1 MQPLELVQQIVQ
13 QALAAGATDA
23 ECTLAEGEEFS
34 VNVRLGDIDK
44 LQEAASRSAGLR
56 VLVGQRS
63 GSAYTSDLT
72 PEGIAR
78 MVRSAVDNAEV
89 TGEDPFAGLPDA
101 ADLGQHTTDLR
112 LFDESIRSLAPTAKI
127 EQARRAEAAFLAHD
141 PRISKSEGASFDSG
155 ISGRYFANS
164 RGFAGG
170 YVSSQ
175 CSLTAVPVASENGAM
190 ERDYWYSSARSPQQL
205 DTPENVG
212 LIAAK
217 RTLRRLGARKV
228 ATQKAAIVFEPRIA
242 RQLLGHIGE
251 AVDGDSVYR
260 DSSFLA
266 GKLGERVA
274 HENVTI
280 VDDGT
285 MPGLWGTAPFDAEGV
300 PTRRTMIIE
309 RGILKNYLLN
319 TYTARKLGLRTTG
332 NAGRGLSGAAYV
344 QNGNFYLEPGSLTPE
359 EVIRQAGTGLYVT
372 EILGNGVNIVN
383 GDYSCGAQ
391 GLWIENGELA
401 YPVSEVTIAS
411 TLMEMLNS
419 IDAIGSD
426 LEFQSTMAAPTL
438 MIREMTVS
446 GQ

>member
-1 MQPLELVQQIVQ
+1 MKPFDLTQEIVQ
-13 QALAAGATDA
+13 QALKQGATDA
-23 ECTLAEGEEFS
+23 ECTIAEGDEFS
-34 VNVRLGDIDK
+34 VSVRMGDIEK

-72 PEGIAR
+72 AAGIRR
-78 MVRSAVDNAEV
+78 MVQAAVDNAEV
-89 TGEDPFAGLPDA
+89 TGEDPFAGLPDREV
-101 ADLGQHTTDLR
+101 LGKVDHDLR
-112 LFDESIRSLAPTAKI
+112 LFDDSIHSLAAPARI
-127 EQARRAEAAFLAHD
+127 EQARRAEAAFLAYD
-141 PRISKSEGASFDSG
+141 ARIDKSEGGQFDSG
-155 ISGRYFANS
+155 TSGRYFANS
-164 RGFAGG
+164 RGFAGT
-170 YVSSQ
+170 YAHSH
-175 CSLTAVPVASENGAM
+175 CSLTAVPVASQNGAM
-190 ERDYWYSSARSPQQL
+190 ERDYWYSSARSPARL

-212 LIAAK
+212 ITAAK

-228 ATQKAAIVFEPRIA
+228 PTQKAAIVFEPRIA

-274 HENVTI
+274 NDSVTI
-280 VDDGT
+280 IDDGT
-285 MPGLWGTAPFDAEGV
+285 IPGLWGTVPFDAEGL
-300 PTRRTMIIE
+300 PTRRTVIIE
-309 RGILKNYLLN
+309 RGILKSYLLN
-319 TYTARKLGLRTTG
+319 TYTARKLGLHSTG
-332 NAGRGLSGAAYV
+332 NAGRGLSGAPYV
-344 QNGNFYLEPGSLTPE
+344 QNGNFFLEAGSLTPE
-359 EVIRQAGTGLYVT
+359 QVIQKAGTGLYVT
-372 EILGNGVNIVN
+372 ELLGNGVNIVN

-401 YPVSEVTIAS
+401 FPVSEVTIAG

-438 MIREMTVS
+438 LIREMMIS
-446 GQ
+446 GN

>member
-1 MQPLELVQQIVQ
+1 MSPLELTQQVV
-13 QALAAGATDA
+13 ALALAQGATDA
-23 ECTLAEGEEFS
+23 ECTIAEGEEFS
-34 VNVRLGDIDK
+34 VSVRMGDIEK
-44 LQEAASRSAGLR
+44 LQEATSRSAGLR

-72 PEGIAR
+72 PEGIRR
-78 MVRSAVDNAEV
+78 MVSSAVDNAEV
-89 TGEDPFAGLPDA
+89 TGEDPFSGLPERE
-101 ADLGQHTTDLR
+101 DLGQIVGDLN
-112 LFDESIRSLAPTAKI
+112 LFDESIGSLTAPEKI
-127 EQARRAEAAFLAHD
+127 EQARRAEAAFLAYD
-141 PRISKSEGASFDSG
+141 PRIDKSEGASYDSG

-170 YVSSQ
+170 YRSSQ
-175 CSLTAVPVASENGAM
+175 CSLSAVPVASQDGAM
-190 ERDYWYSSARSPQQL
+190 ERDYWYSSARSPRKL
-205 DTPENVG
+205 DTPENIG
-212 LIAAK
+212 IIAAK

-228 ATQKAAIVFEPRIA
+228 ATQKAAIVFEPRMA
-242 RQLLGHIGE
+242 RMLLSHIGD

-274 HENVTI
+274 SENVTI

-285 MPGLWGTAPFDAEGV
+285 MPGLWGSSPFDAEGV
-300 PTRRTMIIE
+300 PTRRKMVIE
-309 RGILKNYLLN
+309 KGILKSYLLN
-319 TYTARKLGLRTTG
+319 TYTARKLGLKTTG

-372 EILGNGVNIVN
+372 EVLGNGVNIVN

-419 IDAIGSD
+419 IEAIGSD

-438 MIREMTVS
+438 MIREMTIS
-446 GQ
+446 GN

>member
-1 MQPLELVQQIVQ
+1 MDPLALTQEVVKLALEL
-13 QALAAGATDA
+13 GATDA
-23 ECTLAEGEEFS
+23 ECTIAEGEEFS
-34 VNVRLGDIDK
+34 VSVRVGDIEK
-44 LQEAASRSAGLR
+44 LQEATSRSAGLR

-72 PEGIAR
+72 PEGIRR
-78 MVRSAVDNAEV
+78 MVSSAVDNAEV
-89 TGEDPFAGLPDA
+89 TGEDPFAGLPDREE
-101 ADLGQHTTDLR
+101 LGQISVELN
-112 LFDESIRSLAPTAKI
+112 LFDPTIASLSAPEKI
-127 EQARRAEAAFLAHD
+127 EQARRAEAAFLAYD
-141 PRISKSEGASFDSG
+141 PRIDKSEGASYDSG

-170 YVSSQ
+170 YRSSQ
-175 CSLTAVPVASENGAM
+175 CSLTAVPVASQDGAM
-190 ERDYWYSSARSPQQL
+190 ERDYWYSSARSPQKL

-212 LIAAK
+212 ITAAK

-228 ATQKAAIVFEPRIA
+228 ATQKAAIVFEPRMA
-242 RQLLGHIGE
+242 RMLLSHIGE

-266 GKLGERVA
+266 GKIGERVA
-274 HENVTI
+274 SENVTI
-280 VDDGT
+280 IDDGT
-285 MPGLWGTAPFDAEGV
+285 MPGLWGSSPFDAEGV

-309 RGILKNYLLN
+309 KGILKSYLLN
-319 TYTARKLGLRTTG
+319 TYTAKKLGMKTTG

-344 QNGNFYLEPGSLTPE
+344 QNGNFFLEPGSLTPE
-359 EVIRQAGTGLYVT
+359 EVIRRAGSGLYVT
-372 EILGNGVNIVN
+372 EVLGNGVNIVN

-391 GLWIENGELA
+391 GLWVENGELA

-419 IDAIGSD
+419 IEAIGSD

-438 MIREMTVS
+438 LIREMMIS
-446 GQ
+446 GS

>member
-1 MQPLELVQQIVQ
+1 MKPLELVQEIVQ

-23 ECTLAEGEEFS
+23 ECTIAEGEEFS
-34 VNVRLGDIDK
+34 VSVRVGDIEK

-72 PEGIAR
+72 PEGISR

-112 LFDESIRSLAPTAKI
+112 LFDESIRSLAPAAKI
-127 EQARRAEAAFLAHD
+127 EQARRAEAAFMAYD
-141 PRISKSEGASFDSG
+141 PRIDKSEGASFDSG

-170 YVSSQ
+170 YISSQ
-175 CSLTAVPVASENGAM
+175 CSLSAVPVASENGAM
-190 ERDYWYSSARSPQQL
+190 ERDYWYSSARSPQKL

-212 LIAAK
+212 VIAAK

-228 ATQKAAIVFEPRIA
+228 PTQKAAIVFEPRIA
-242 RQLLGHIGE
+242 RQLLSHIGE

-274 HENVTI
+274 NESVTI

-285 MPGLWGTAPFDAEGV
+285 IPGLWGTAPFDAEGV
-300 PTRRTMIIE
+300 PTRRTVIIE
-309 RGILKNYLLN
+309 KGILKSYLLN

-344 QNGNFYLEPGSLTPE
+344 QNGNFYLEAGSLTPE
-359 EVIRQAGTGLYVT
+359 EVIRKAGTGLYVT

-426 LEFQSTMAAPTL
+426 LEFLSTMAAPTL

>member
-1 MQPLELVQQIVQ
+1 MKPLDLAQDVVR

-23 ECTLAEGEEFS
+23 ECTIVEGEEFS
-34 VNVRLGDIDK
+34 AAIRLGDIEK
-44 LQEAASRSAGLR
+44 LQEATSRSAGLR
-56 VLVGQRS
+56 VLIGQRS

-72 PEGIAR
+72 PDGIR
-78 MVRSAVDNAEV
+78 LMVTSAVDNAQL
-89 TGEDPFAGLPDA
+89 TGEDPHAGLPEPGEF
-101 ADLGQHTTDLR
+101 GQLTTDLR
-112 LFDESIRSLAPTAKI
+112 LLDEGVSSLSAAEKI
-127 EQARRAEAAFLAHD
+127 EQARRAEAAFLAYD
-141 PRISKSEGASFDSG
+141 PRIDKSEGASFDSG
-155 ISGRYFANS
+155 ISRRYFANS
-164 RGFAGG
+164 RGFAGS
-170 YVSSQ
+170 YANSQ
-175 CSLTAVPVASENGAM
+175 CSLSAVPVASQDGAM
-190 ERDYWYSSARSPQQL
+190 ERDYWYTSGRGPSQL

-212 LIAAK
+212 VIAAQ

-228 ATQKAAIVFEPRIA
+228 PTQKVPIVFEPRIA

-251 AVDGDSVYR
+251 AVDGDSIYR

-274 HENVTI
+274 SENVTI
-280 VDDGT
+280 IDDGT
-285 MPGLWGTAPFDAEGV
+285 MPGLWGTAPFDAEGI
-300 PTRRTMIIE
+300 PTRRTVVIE
-309 RGILKNYLLN
+309 KGILKSYLLN
-319 TYTARKLGLRTTG
+319 TYTARKLGLKSTG

-344 QNGNFYLEPGSLTPE
+344 MNGNFYLEAGSLSPE

-372 EILGNGVNIVN
+372 ELLGHGVNIVN

-426 LEFQSTMAAPTL
+426 LHFQSTMAAPTL
-438 MIREMTVS
+438 LIREMTVS

>member
-1 MQPLELVQQIVQ
+1 MDPLALTQEVVKLALEL
-13 QALAAGATDA
+13 GATDA
-23 ECTLAEGEEFS
+23 ECTVAEGEEFS
-34 VNVRLGDIDK
+34 VSVRVGDIEK
-44 LQEAASRSAGLR
+44 LQEATSRSAGLR

-72 PEGIAR
+72 PEGIRR
-78 MVRSAVDNAEV
+78 MVSSAVDNAEV
-89 TGEDPFAGLPDA
+89 TGEDPFSGLPDRE
-101 ADLGQHTTDLR
+101 DLGQISVDLN
-112 LFDESIRSLAPTAKI
+112 LFDPTIASLSAPEKI
-127 EQARRAEAAFLAHD
+127 EQARRAEAAFLAYD
-141 PRISKSEGASFDSG
+141 PRIDKSEGASYDSG

-170 YVSSQ
+170 YRSSQ
-175 CSLTAVPVASENGAM
+175 CSLTAVPVASQDGAM
-190 ERDYWYSSARSPQQL
+190 ERDYWYSSARSPQKL

-212 LIAAK
+212 ITAAK

-228 ATQKAAIVFEPRIA
+228 ATQKAAIVFEPRMA
-242 RQLLGHIGE
+242 RMLLSHIGE

-266 GKLGERVA
+266 GKIGERVA
-274 HENVTI
+274 SENVTI
-280 VDDGT
+280 IDDGT
-285 MPGLWGTAPFDAEGV
+285 MPGLWGSSPFDAEGV

-309 RGILKNYLLN
+309 KGILKSYLLN
-319 TYTARKLGLRTTG
+319 TYTAKKLGLKTTG

-372 EILGNGVNIVN
+372 ELLGNGVNIVN

-419 IDAIGSD
+419 IEAIGSD

-438 MIREMTVS
+438 LIREMMIS
-446 GQ
+446 GS

>member
-1 MQPLELVQQIVQ
+1 MNPLEVTQEVVQL
-13 QALAAGATDA
+13 ALRAGATDA
-23 ECTLAEGEEFS
+23 ECTIAEGEEFS
-34 VNVRLGDIDK
+34 AAIRLGDIEK

-72 PEGIAR
+72 PEGIRR
-78 MVRSAVDNAEV
+78 MVQSAVDNAEV
-89 TGEDPFAGLPDA
+89 TGEDPFAGLPERE
-101 ADLGQHTTDLR
+101 DLGQHSTDLR
-112 LFDESIRSLAPTAKI
+112 LFDESIRSMAAPAKI
-127 EQARRAEAAFLAHD
+127 EQARRAEAAFLGYD
-141 PRISKSEGASFDSG
+141 PRIDKSEGASFDSG

-170 YVSSQ
+170 YQSSQ
-175 CSLTAVPVASENGAM
+175 CSLSAVPVASENGAM
-190 ERDYWYSSARSPQQL
+190 ERDYWYTSARDPRKL

-212 LIAAK
+212 IIAAK

-228 ATQKAAIVFEPRIA
+228 PTQKAAIVFEPRIA
-242 RQLLGHIGE
+242 RQLLSHIGE
-251 AVDGDSVYR
+251 AVDGDSIYR

-266 GKLGERVA
+266 GKLGEKVA

-280 VDDGT
+280 IDDGT
-285 MPGLWGTAPFDAEGV
+285 IPGLWGTAPFDAEGV
-300 PTRRTMIIE
+300 PTRRTVIIE
-309 RGILKNYLLN
+309 QGILKNYLLN
-319 TYTARKLGLRTTG
+319 TYTAKKLGLKTTG

-344 QNGNFYLEPGSLTPE
+344 QNGNFFLEAGSLSPE
-359 EVIRQAGTGLYVT
+359 EVIRKAGTGLYVT
-372 EILGNGVNIVN
+372 ELMGNGVNIVN

-391 GLWIENGELA
+391 GLWMENGELA
-401 YPVSEVTIAS
+401 YSVSEVTIAS

-438 MIREMTVS
+438 LIGEMMIS
-446 GQ
+446 GN

>member
-1 MQPLELVQQIVQ
+1 MKPLELTKEIVRL
-13 QALAAGATDA
+13 ALELGATDA

-34 VNVRLGDIDK
+34 VSVRLGDIEK

-63 GSAYTSDLT
+63 GSAYTSDLSD
-72 PEGIAR
+72 EGIQR
-78 MVRSAVDNAEV
+78 MVRAAVDNAEV

-101 ADLGQHTTDLR
+101 ADLGQHSADLS
-112 LFDESIRSLAPTAKI
+112 LFDEGIASLTTPEKI
-127 EQARRAEAAFLAHD
+127 EQAKRAEAAFLAYD
-141 PRISKSEGASFDSG
+141 PRIDKSEGASYDSG
-155 ISGRYFANS
+155 VSSRYFANS

-170 YVSSQ
+170 YRSSQ
-175 CSLTAVPVASENGAM
+175 CSLSAVPVASQGGAM
-190 ERDYWYSSARSPQQL
+190 ERDYWYSSARSPRQL
-205 DTPENVG
+205 DTPENIG
-212 LIAAK
+212 IIAAQ

-228 ATQKAAIVFEPRIA
+228 ATQKAAIVFEPRMA
-242 RQLLGHIGE
+242 RMLLSHIGE
-251 AVDGDSVYR
+251 AVDGDAVYR

-266 GKLGERVA
+266 GKIGQRIA
-274 HENVTI
+274 SENVTI
-280 VDDGT
+280 IDDGT
-285 MPGLWGTAPFDAEGV
+285 MPGLWGTSPFDAEGV
-300 PTRRTMIIE
+300 RTRRTVIVE
-309 RGILKNYLLN
+309 KGILRSYLLN
-319 TYTARKLGLRTTG
+319 TYTARKLGLRSTG

-344 QNGNFYLEPGSLTPE
+344 QNGNFYLEAGSLTPA

-372 EILGNGVNIVN
+372 EVLGNGVNVVN

-419 IDAIGSD
+419 ITAIGND

-438 MIREMTVS
+438 LIREMTIS
-446 GQ
+446 GT